1 MKAIYTLINE
11 NMSDEK
17 KRLQYLREFMPDT
30 GLEEHHFKEVRFFKT
45 SLNTQHFQMNTILDD
60 FQFEKLKDYLDQLSK
75 YVTENIKDEDVKKKA
90 LAKLEEFKANTAN
103 IDESLERLA
112 AHVASKEEL

>member
-45 SLNTQHFQMNTILDD
+45 SLNTQHF
-60 FQFEKLKDYLDQLSK
+60 
-75 YVTENIKDEDVKKKA
+75 
-90 LAKLEEFKANTAN
+90 
-103 IDESLERLA
+103 
-112 AHVASKEEL
+112 